1 MNLTP
6 VENIETHAPYCSAEQ
21 QFLDKQH
28 AYLSSSSSLYNQN
41 FFTMNMCRYIFKN
54 LFPQYTYVYTTSYA
68 IYHLGG
74 TFLSHFH
81 SKFNLA
87 DLSPGVEKK
96 IFKKIM
102 RFDHDN
108 HVFTQEHSI
117 MTFTFL
123 VESSSFLITLTLPR
137 NTSFTF
143 PTSELRS
150 LGDGGGNAI
159 YNLLS
164 PYPTDD
170 ACIRNLLRVYLCPLV
185 LEKNMLTHH

>member
-1 MNLTP
+1 MIFESTMYELDP
-6 VENIETHAPYCSAEQ
+6 SKNIETHAPYCSAEQ
-21 QFLDKQH
+21 QFLDKQP

-54 LFPQYTYVYTTSYA
+54 FFPQYTYVYTTSYA

-81 SKFNLA
+81 SKSNLA

-108 HVFTQEHSI
+108 HAFTRTQHHEIYIFGGVFIVSHYH
-117 MTFTFL
+117 
-123 VESSSFLITLTLPR
+123 
-137 NTSFTF
+137 NTSQKYVVYFSYLK
-143 PTSELRS
+143 TSIFR
-150 LGDGGGNAI
+150 GWWGYNAI

-164 PYPTDD
+164 PYPTNDT
-170 ACIRNLLRVYLCPLV
+170 Y
-185 LEKNMLTHH
+185 KTW